1 MGVYSEMAADLR
13 DNVQDR
19 SPAIQ
24 DAAELASRR
33 ADDRQQAEEEQ
44 AKALLSQMQQNAD
57 DSPSPSN
64 LKADK
69 KAEEDRKRQEH
80 EQAEAKR
87 KAEWEARQRAKE
99 EAEQAA
105 WENAVAMSDDEVMAA
120 SMKRVGDDSERL
132 TRRNMKQCVTEY
144 IQTLCL
150 EDVAFARNV
159 MHPRKNMVNC
169 FRYIKRRALPKVA
182 HDIPL
187 LSLDKTK
194 SIEDLI
200 AFQAGRTVDL
210 SLKLDG
216 LTTELIYENGQLIRL
231 STRGDGSIGE
241 NITHIAKAI
250 SGIPERIP
258 YEDRLVVVGESFI
271 HNSDFESLKSITDSA
286 GNPYKNSRNLA
297 AGSIRAFDAAIC
309 AQRHVSFLP
318 FSVLEG
324 FEEYTDWANGKH
336 ARLLKLTEFGFGV
349 IHAVQLQNGDK
360 AQYEQLIA
368 QMREAAEKSDLP
380 IDGLVLTYDEVDY
393 SRTCG
398 RTGHHF
404 KDGLAFKFEDEL
416 YQSVL
421 RDIEWTP
428 SRTGEIAPVAVLD
441 SVVIDGCTVSRAS
454 LHNLSFIEGLELM
467 PGCRVLVSKRNMIIP
482 HIEENLE
489 RGHFDLD
496 AVTPKH
502 CPCCGAETRFHI
514 TDGGKKA
521 LFCDNPD
528 CAMRKLRRFVH
539 FASKKAMDIEGLSE
553 ATLERLIARG
563 WLHSFTDVYRL
574 DHYMQEIICMD
585 GFGKK
590 SWDNLWGA
598 IQRSRNTTF
607 ERYLIAMDI
616 PMIGNHA
623 SKVLAKQF
631 GSSPSDFE
639 EAVENDFDFSQLPD
653 FGETLHQNIH
663 QWFAQEENRIL
674 WEELQDIFQLYRQ
687 V

>member
-1 MGVYSEMAADLR
+1 MANAVEMSTMRKLVAQLNQYRHEYYNLNAPS
-13 DNVQDR
+13 V
-19 SPAIQ
+19 
-24 DAAELASRR
+24 
-33 ADDRQQAEEEQ
+33 ADDVYDYMYDELLALEEHTGVCM
-44 AKALLSQMQQNAD
+44 AN
-57 DSPSPSN
+57 SPT
-64 LKADK
+64 
-69 KAEEDRKRQEH
+69 QT
-80 EQAEAKR
+80 
-87 KAEWEARQRAKE
+87 
-99 EAEQAA
+99 
-105 WENAVAMSDDEVMAA
+105 
-120 SMKRVGDDSERL
+120 VGYPVVS
-132 TRRNMKQCVTEY
+132 
-144 IQTLCL
+144 
-150 EDVAFARNV
+150 
-159 MHPRKNMVNC
+159 
-169 FRYIKRRALPKVA
+169 ALPKVA

-231 STRGDGSIGE
+231 STRGDGYIGE
-241 NITHIAKAI
+241 NITHNAKAI

-258 YEDRLVVVGESFI
+258 YKDRLVVVGESFI
-271 HNSDFESLKSITDSA
+271 HNSDFESLKAITDSA

-368 QMREAAEKSDLP
+368 QMREAAEKNDLP

-416 YQSVL
+416 YESVL
-421 RDIEWTP
+421 QDIEWTP

-539 FASKKAMDIEGLSE
+539 Y
-553 ATLERLIARG
+553 
-563 WLHSFTDVYRL
+563 HSPMGKYQHSCSAYINFR
-574 DHYMQEIICMD
+574 QENFC
-585 GFGKK
+585 
-590 SWDNLWGA
+590 
-598 IQRSRNTTF
+598 
-607 ERYLIAMDI
+607 
-616 PMIGNHA
+616 
-623 SKVLAKQF
+623 VC
-631 GSSPSDFE
+631 SD
-639 EAVENDFDFSQLPD
+639 
-653 FGETLHQNIH
+653 
-663 QWFAQEENRIL
+663 
-674 WEELQDIFQLYRQ
+674 
-687 V
+687 

>member
-1 MGVYSEMAADLR
+1 
-13 DNVQDR
+13 
-19 SPAIQ
+19 
-24 DAAELASRR
+24 
-33 ADDRQQAEEEQ
+33 
-44 AKALLSQMQQNAD
+44 
-57 DSPSPSN
+57 
-64 LKADK
+64 
-69 KAEEDRKRQEH
+69 
-80 EQAEAKR
+80 
-87 KAEWEARQRAKE
+87 
-99 EAEQAA
+99 
-105 WENAVAMSDDEVMAA
+105 
-120 SMKRVGDDSERL
+120 
-132 TRRNMKQCVTEY
+132 
-144 IQTLCL
+144 
-150 EDVAFARNV
+150 
-159 MHPRKNMVNC
+159 
-169 FRYIKRRALPKVA
+169 
-182 HDIPL
+182 
-187 LSLDKTK
+187 
-194 SIEDLI
+194 
-200 AFQAGRTVDL
+200 
-210 SLKLDG
+210 
-216 LTTELIYENGQLIRL
+216 
-231 STRGDGSIGE
+231 
-241 NITHIAKAI
+241 
-250 SGIPERIP
+250 
-258 YEDRLVVVGESFI
+258 
-271 HNSDFESLKSITDSA
+271 
-286 GNPYKNSRNLA
+286 
-297 AGSIRAFDAAIC
+297 
-309 AQRHVSFLP
+309 
-318 FSVLEG
+318 
-324 FEEYTDWANGKH
+324 
-336 ARLLKLTEFGFGV
+336 
-349 IHAVQLQNGDK
+349 
-360 AQYEQLIA
+360 
-368 QMREAAEKSDLP
+368 MREAAEKSDLP

-674 WEELQDIFQLYRQ
+674 WEELQEMVTIQTVTTETHSMEDNPFVGCTMVVTGKVEPYTRSGINAKIESLCAVAGSSVTKKTDYLICGENAGSKLDKARALGIRVLSPGEFFQMIGE
-687 V
+687 